1 MRYSNAGWW
10 SEVEKIAT
18 IVTKDEIQR
27 KVAELGSLISVDYK
41 DRDVV
46 LVCNLKGAFIFLAD
60 LCRHITARISIDF
73 IATTSYKGTRSTGTV
88 RIIKDLK
95 LDVRGKHI
103 LLVEDIVD
111 TGYTLD
117 YTMKYLALHGPE
129 SIRVCTLLDKRCK
142 REIDVNI
149 DYIGFEVSDRF
160 VIGYGLD
167 YDERFRELDYIG
179 EIIQEEN

>member
-1 MRYSNAGWW
+1 M
-10 SEVEKIAT
+10 EKIER
-18 IVTKDEIQR
+18 ILTKEEIQE
-27 KVAELGSLISVDYK
+27 KVIELGSLISTDYRDK
-41 DRDVV
+41 DVV

-60 LCRHITARISIDF
+60 LCRHITARVSIDF
-73 IATTSYKGTRSTGTV
+73 IATTSYKGTKSTGAV

-95 LDVRGKHI
+95 LDVKGKHI

-142 REIDVNI
+142 REIDVDI
-149 DYIGFEVSDRF
+149 DYTGFEVSDRF

-179 EIIQEEN
+179 ELIQEGN

>member
-1 MRYSNAGWW
+1 
-10 SEVEKIAT
+10 VEKIAK
-18 IVTKDEIQR
+18 ILKKEEIQH
-27 KVAELGSLISVDYK
+27 KVAELGSLISADY
-41 DRDVV
+41 RDKEVV

-60 LCRHITARISIDF
+60 LCRHINARIYIDF
-73 IATTSYKGTRSTGTV
+73 IATTSYKGTKSTGAV

-95 LDVRGKHI
+95 LDVKGKHI

-111 TGYTLD
+111 TGHTLD

-142 REIDVNI
+142 REIDVHI
-149 DYIGFEVSDRF
+149 DYIGFEVGDRF

-179 EIIQEEN
+179 ELIQEGN